1 MIEFINSQVVFVFVK
16 IVVSQMWKKE
26 EEEVEGQVD
35 EIGATNA
42 E

>member
-26 EEEVEGQVD
+26 EEEVEGQVV